1 MKWMMRVSFL
11 CTASMLTMSRANSI
25 LREFLCSR
33 SEDFREAEM
42 ISRHQG
48 IPTQVLQN
56 KMTFFLCTHYNRYLE
71 HQLHVVQDLCLSE
84 MKSLERGKKKGEQ
97 KMKKELYE
105 QVTMV
110 TEWVNHTFQWL
121 HNVMTSN
128 DLKITSKLSQMSSF
142 QIIELYSKRQY

>member
-1 MKWMMRVSFL
+1 M
-11 CTASMLTMSRANSI
+11 
-25 LREFLCSR
+25 
-33 SEDFREAEM
+33 
-42 ISRHQG
+42 
-48 IPTQVLQN
+48 
-56 KMTFFLCTHYNRYLE
+56 
-71 HQLHVVQDLCLSE
+71 VQDLCLSE